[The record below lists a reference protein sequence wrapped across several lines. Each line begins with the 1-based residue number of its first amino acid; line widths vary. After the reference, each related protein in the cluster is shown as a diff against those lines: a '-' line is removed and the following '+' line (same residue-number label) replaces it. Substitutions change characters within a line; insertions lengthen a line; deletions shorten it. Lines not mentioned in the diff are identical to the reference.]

1 MDNNKYIN
9 KKNLIDCAMGRR
21 AADLRITNCKVVDV
35 FNKNIFSSDLLIFNG
50 QFAGF
55 ADQNT
60 PEASKTINAE
70 GKYIV
75 PGFIDSHVHIESSH
89 VSPEE
94 FSRLIV
100 PCGTT
105 TIIADPHEICNV
117 CGLDGLDYMLKASEN
132 LPLNVFF
139 MIPSCVPATS
149 FENSGAIL
157 KSEDI
162 AKRMDNP
169 RVLGLGEMM
178 NYVGVVLNDEEVL
191 KKILLCEEYKKITD
205 GHSPGITGTTLDAY
219 TSAGIH
225 TDHECDTPKELV
237 ERLRRGMYV
246 MLRQGSACKN
256 VLNLL
261 KGVTPLNSQRCVFCT
276 DDRQPKS
283 ILEEGHIN
291 NNVKIA
297 IAEGLDPI
305 IAISMATINA
315 AECYNLK
322 DRGAIAPGRRADFMI
337 VNNLNEFEI
346 EKVFTSG
353 KCVAEKGEYLIP
365 VKKIKPEKVSGRMQ
379 VAPLTIDSF
388 ALKLKS
394 SKVRTISI
402 IPGSVVTNEKKAEIK
417 LDENGYYQNIK
428 NQDIVKIGVIER
440 HHKTGNK
447 AFSLLSGYGLKNGA
461 VATTIAHDSH
471 NIIVAG
477 DNDRDMYLA
486 VQELIKIGGGISIAQ
501 DNKILSSLAHP
512 IAGIMTDI
520 SGEEFE
526 AKLQKMHRIAK
537 EKLQIN
543 PSIDPFMTLSFMALP
558 VIPQLKIT
566 DLGLF
571 DVTKFEFTTNEI

>member
-1 MDNNKYIN
+1 MDYYKYN
-9 KKNLIDCAMGRR
+9 DKKNLIDCAMGRKP
-21 AADLRITNCKVVDV
+21 ADLRITNCKIVDV
-35 FNKNIFSSDLLIFNG
+35 FNKDIFTSDLLISNG
-50 QFAGF
+50 KIAGF

-60 PEASKTINAE
+60 PEALKTLDAK

-94 FSRLIV
+94 FSRLVV

-117 CGLDGLDYMLKASEN
+117 CGLDGLDYMLKASQDI
-132 LPLNVFF
+132 PLNVFF

-157 KSEDI
+157 KAEDI
-162 AKRMDNP
+162 QKRMDNP
-169 RVLGLGEMM
+169 RILGLGEMM
-178 NYVGVVLNDEEVL
+178 NYVGVVLNDEQVL
-191 KKILLCEEYKKITD
+191 KKILLSEEYGKITD
-205 GHSPGITGTTLDAY
+205 GHSPGIEGTTLDAY

-261 KGVTPLNSQRCVFCT
+261 KGVTNLNSQRCVFCT
-276 DDRQPKS
+276 DDRQPAS
-283 ILEEGHIN
+283 ILFEGHIN

-297 IAEGLDPI
+297 IADGLDPI

-315 AECYNLK
+315 AECYNLN

-337 VNNLNEFEI
+337 VNNLKDLNI
-346 EKVFTSG
+346 EKVFTLG
-353 KCVAEKGEYLIP
+353 KCVAENNKYLVP
-365 VKKIKPEKVSGRMQ
+365 VEKIKPEKVSGRMQ
-379 VAPLTIDSF
+379 VAPLTVDSF
-388 ALKLKS
+388 AINLKS
-394 SKVRTISI
+394 KRVRCISI
-402 IPGSVVTNEKKAEIK
+402 IPGSVVTNEEEATVK
-417 LDENGYYQNIK
+417 LDQKGNYQNQE

-447 AFSLLSGYGLKNGA
+447 AFSLLTGYGLKNGA

-471 NIIVAG
+471 NIMVAG
-477 DNDRDMYLA
+477 DNDKDMYLA

-501 DNKILSSLAHP
+501 NNKILSSLAHP

-520 SGEEFE
+520 SGKEFE
-526 AKLQKMHRIAK
+526 EKLRVMHGIAQD
-537 EKLQIN
+537 KLQIN
-543 PSIDPFMTLSFMALP
+543 PNIDPFMTLSFMALP
-558 VIPQLKIT
+558 VIPKLKIT

>member
-440 HHKTGNK
+440 H
-447 AFSLLSGYGLKNGA
+447 
-461 VATTIAHDSH
+461 
-471 NIIVAG
+471 
-477 DNDRDMYLA
+477 
-486 VQELIKIGGGISIAQ
+486 
-501 DNKILSSLAHP
+501 
-512 IAGIMTDI
+512 
-520 SGEEFE
+520 
-526 AKLQKMHRIAK
+526 
-537 EKLQIN
+537 
-543 PSIDPFMTLSFMALP
+543 
-558 VIPQLKIT
+558 
-566 DLGLF
+566 
-571 DVTKFEFTTNEI
+571 

>member
-1 MDNNKYIN
+1 MDDNKFIN

-21 AADLRITNCKVVDV
+21 AADLRITNCKIVDV
-35 FNKNIFSSDLLIFNG
+35 FNKNTFSSDLLVYNG

-60 PEASKTINAE
+60 PEAKETLDAE

-94 FSRLIV
+94 FSRLII

-157 KSEDI
+157 KAKDI
-162 AKRMDNP
+162 EKRMDNP

-191 KKILLCEEYKKITD
+191 KKILLSEEYGKLTD
-205 GHSPGITGTTLDAY
+205 GHSPGIEGTTLDAY

-256 VLNLL
+256 VLHLL
-261 KGVTPLNSQRCVFCT
+261 KGVTSSNSQHCIFCT
-276 DDRQPKS
+276 DDRQPES

-291 NNVKIA
+291 NNVKLA
-297 IAEGLDPI
+297 IADGLDPI
-305 IAISMATINA
+305 TAISMATINA

-337 VNNLNEFEI
+337 VNDLKELKI

-353 KCVAEKGEYLIP
+353 KCVAQNGEYLVP

-379 VAPLTIDSF
+379 VAPLTENSF
-388 ALKLKS
+388 TLNLKS
-394 SKVRTISI
+394 KNVRTISI
-402 IPGSVVTNEKKAEIK
+402 IPGSVVTNEKPAEVK
-417 LDENGYYQNIK
+417 LDDKGCYQNLEA
-428 NQDIVKIGVIER
+428 QDIVKIGVIER

-461 VATTIAHDSH
+461 IATTIAHDSH

-486 VQELIKIGGGISIAQ
+486 VQELINIGGGISIAQ
-501 DNKILSSLAHP
+501 NNTILASLAHP

-526 AKLQKMHRIAK
+526 KKLRSMHKIAQ

-558 VIPQLKIT
+558 VIPKLKIT

-571 DVTKFEFTTNEI
+571 DVTKFEFTTTEI